1 MCAVLSGLAPA
12 AGQMLVFGASG
23 GVAPTANQSTWCQA
37 HACAPA
43 HTYHLVVGE
52 SVSFNMTAS
61 STLANRNFTLAVLSD
76 PGLPSGCHVTAAEEY
91 PVASGIKAHLKRFSF
106 TPTPGQEGIVYK
118 VCVKATDLQNTTHTA
133 THCIHLDVAAPVVAF
148 KTGSTLTR
156 EFSVGVNCPV

>member
-43 HTYHLVVGE
+43 QTYHLVVGE

-76 PGLPSGCHVTAAEEY
+76 PGMPSGCHVTAAEEY

-106 TPTPGQEGIVYK
+106 TPIPGQEGIMYK
-118 VCVKATDLQNTTHTA
+118 VCVKATDLQNTTLTA